1 MQGRPHHEGLDSG
14 PRQTPPGS
22 ERFCAATGAV
32 RPVDEMIRFV
42 VAPDGTVVPDLK
54 RRLPGRGLWITATA
68 PALRNALARKAFAKG
83 FKRQVQI
90 AADFVE
96 TTERLLERATLD
108 ALAIAHKA
116 GVIAIGFGKVEAAL
130 ARDRVVA
137 LIHAADAAADGVR
150 KLDAAL
156 RQRPDS
162 GNIDVIGLFASE
174 QLNLALGRSNV
185 IHAALLAG
193 PESET
198 VLARAARLRRFR
210 TGAMDTPE
218 TPGIRERNG

>member
-1 MQGRPHHEGLDSG
+1 MQGRPNHEGLDSG

-32 RPVDEMIRFV
+32 RPVAEMIRFV

-68 PALRNALARKAFAKG
+68 PALRDALARKAFARG
-83 FKRQVQI
+83 FKRQVQV

-96 TTERLLERATLD
+96 TTDRLLERAALD

-116 GVIAIGFGKVEAAL
+116 GITAIGFGKAEAAL
-130 ARDRVVA
+130 ARERVVG

-156 RQRPDS
+156 RQRPNAE
-162 GNIDVIGLFASE
+162 NIDVISLFASA

-210 TGAMDTPE
+210 TGATNAPE